1 MDRIWWWTNRGNY
14 YNLILV
20 FIKFFLTN
28 LQVGVELGDL
38 IFENLIR
45 EITEELIL

>member
-1 MDRIWWWTNRGNY
+1 MLASEVVEAEDRWIVYDDEQTE
-14 YNLILV
+14 
-20 FIKFFLTN
+20 
-28 LQVGVELGDL
+28 VGVELGDL